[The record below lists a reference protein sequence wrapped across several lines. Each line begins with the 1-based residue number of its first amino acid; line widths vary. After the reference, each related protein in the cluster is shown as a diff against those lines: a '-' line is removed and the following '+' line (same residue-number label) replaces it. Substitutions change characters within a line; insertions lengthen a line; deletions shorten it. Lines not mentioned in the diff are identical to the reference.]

1 MGYDGTP
8 DGPKWTAQS
17 EGVGEYERAP
27 DGPKWTAQSTD
38 EGEGGW
44 RGVVQVL
51 IVYFNSSRLYTLFH
65 LSSSP
70 LFFFGPE

>member
-44 RGVVQVL
+44 RGVGLKVSTWAVPIRAAQRGV
-51 IVYFNSSRLYTLFH
+51 
-65 LSSSP
+65 
-70 LFFFGPE
+70 GE